1 MTAFSFFGAFKTK
14 RSPVG
19 SIPEGERVYAIGD
32 VHGRADLLESLLT
45 KIAEDDAARGAA
57 AVQIIFLGDLV
68 DRGPDSKRVLDL
80 VVELGRSGRTARVL
94 RGNHDDVFLR
104 ATKGDARATRH
115 LHKMGGRPTL
125 LSYGITEQEYDQ
137 VGYAELTRH
146 LQELVPPHHVALLD
160 GMENMAIVG
169 DYVFVHAG
177 VRPGVPLDEQKP
189 EDLCWIRSDFLDH
202 RGDFGGV
209 VVHGHSITD
218 AVEIRAN
225 RIGIDTGAYAS
236 DRLTAVGL
244 EGADRWFLST

>member
-1 MTAFSFFGAFKTK
+1 MTAFSFFSAFRT
-14 RSPVG
+14 RRASA
-19 SIPEGERVYAIGD
+19 SAIPDGQRVYAVGD
-32 VHGRADLLESLLT
+32 VHGRADLLERLL
-45 KIAEDDAARGAA
+45 AEIDRDDSSRTPARTE
-57 AVQIIFLGDLV
+57 IIFLGDLV

-80 VVELGRSGRTARVL
+80 VIDLDRSGRTVRVL

-125 LSYGITEQEYDQ
+125 LSYGISEEEYDQ

-146 LQELVPPHHVALLD
+146 LHELVPPHHVALLE
-160 GMENMAIVG
+160 GMENMAVVG

-177 VRPGVPLDEQKP
+177 VRPGVPLDEQTR
-189 EDLCWIRSDFLDH
+189 EDLCWIRNDFLDH
-202 RGDFGGV
+202 RGDFGGL
-209 VVHGHSITD
+209 VVHGHSISD
-218 AVEIRAN
+218 EVDVRPN

-244 EGADRWFLST
+244 EGSERWFLST

>member
-1 MTAFSFFGAFKTK
+1 MTALSFFSAFKA
-14 RSPVG
+14 RRASAS
-19 SIPEGERVYAIGD
+19 SIPEGQRVYAIGD
-32 VHGRADLLESLLT
+32 VHGRADLLEQLL
-45 KIAEDDAARGAA
+45 AMVDADEAARTPATT
-57 AVQIIFLGDLV
+57 QIIFLGDLV

-80 VVELGRSGRTARVL
+80 VVDLGRSGRTVRVL

-125 LSYGITEQEYDQ
+125 LSYGITEEEYDQ

-146 LQELVPPHHVALLD
+146 LHDLVPPHHVALLE
-160 GMENMAIVG
+160 GMENMAMVG
-169 DYVFVHAG
+169 GYVFAHAG
-177 VRPGVPLDEQKP
+177 VRPGVPLDEQTP
-189 EDLCWIRSDFLDH
+189 EDLCWIRNDFLDH

-209 VVHGHSITD
+209 VVHGHSISD
-218 AVEIRAN
+218 DVEVRPN

-244 EGADRWFLST
+244 EGSDRWFLST

>member
-1 MTAFSFFGAFKTK
+1 MTAFSFFNAFKTK
-14 RSPVG
+14 RSSTSAVPDG
-19 SIPEGERVYAIGD
+19 QRVYAVGD
-32 VHGRADLLESLLT
+32 VHGRADLLEALLA
-45 KIAEDDAARGAA
+45 KIDADEAERGAA
-57 AVQIIFLGDLV
+57 QTQIIFLGDLV

-80 VVELGRSGRTARVL
+80 VVELERSGRAVRVL

-125 LSYGITEQEYDQ
+125 VSYGITEEEYDQ
-137 VGYAELTRH
+137 VGYDELTRH
-146 LQELVPPHHVALLD
+146 LHELVPPDHVALLE

-177 VRPGVPLDEQKP
+177 VRPGVPLDEQTP

-209 VVHGHSITD
+209 VIHGHSITD
-218 AVEIRAN
+218 DVQVRSN

-244 EGADRWFLST
+244 EGSARWFLST